1 MMPTAFTSGV
11 QLSRFIGCVDY
22 VWFTPGNNEAAPWRL
37 LPTAV
42 LQPPP
47 LETLHCAL
55 PSPAWPS
62 DHVSLVCDYALL
74 PVLLPAQQRAKGRKK
89 AAAQAHL

>member
-1 MMPTAFTSGV
+1 MMPTDFTSDV

-22 VWFTPGNNEAAPWRL
+22 VWFTPGNNEAAHWRL

-74 PVLLPAQQRAKGRKK
+74 PVSLPAQQKAKGRKK